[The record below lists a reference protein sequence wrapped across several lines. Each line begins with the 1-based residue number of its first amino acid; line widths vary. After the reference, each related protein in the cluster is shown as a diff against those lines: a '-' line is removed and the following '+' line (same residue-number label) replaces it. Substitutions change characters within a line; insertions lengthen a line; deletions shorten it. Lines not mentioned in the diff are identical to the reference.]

1 MYLHADD
8 FGITLE
14 QARDILKLSDSCG
27 GNGSLTSVS
36 AFANSPA
43 FPDAIALA
51 LPHARAGRLRV
62 ALHVNLV
69 EGYPVAPADELDML
83 VDERGAFKLDFLGLL
98 VKGAGPQRAKL
109 ADQIERECA
118 AQIARFV
125 AEFPESPKRPDRR
138 QPSARSRH
146 PRRLRRAFDGGTSAE
161 LPHLAHAHTRG
172 EALGLP
178 RMRARS
184 RHRPR
189 QPREVPDP
197 QPAFPPNEGK
207 PASGVQDR
215 AVLRSS
221 LIGVDGPHG
230 PAPRTRH
237 RAGLERGGRGARGA
251 LPPRL
256 GLRRPLPRPREQTVR
271 RSMRVPCARCR
282 GPRRAGMAALTIRV
296 RRNERPSAPRVHSAS
311 RNANGPYSMSASQPM
326 P

>member
-8 FGITLE
+8 FGITFE

-98 VKGAGPQRAKL
+98 IKGAGPQRAKL

-125 AEFPESPKRPDRR
+125 AEFPES
-138 QPSARSRH
+138 RSGLIVDSH
-146 PRRLRRAFDGGTSAE
+146 Q
-161 LPHLAHAHTRG
+161 HAHAIPVVFD
-172 EALGLP
+172 ALSTAARAQNCRISHIRIPEERLSAYRACGRAADIGLANRAKCLILNRLSRRMRENLP
-178 RMRARS
+178 RGCKAGPFCGVALSGSMDRMDLRLARAIEQASSVEDGELEVLFHPVSVSDDLCLDPENKPFAAACASPARDAEA
-184 RHRPR
+184 RVVREWPR
-189 QPREVPDP
+189 QR
-197 QPAFPPNEGK
+197 
-207 PASGVQDR
+207 
-215 AVLRSS
+215 
-221 LIGVDGPHG
+221 
-230 PAPRTRH
+230 
-237 RAGLERGGRGARGA
+237 
-251 LPPRL
+251 
-256 GLRRPLPRPREQTVR
+256 
-271 RSMRVPCARCR
+271 
-282 GPRRAGMAALTIRV
+282 
-296 RRNERPSAPRVHSAS
+296 
-311 RNANGPYSMSASQPM
+311 
-326 P
+326 